1 MTELA
6 HSIATRVLEVNN
18 SKSFAMSFSRLHLP
32 GGIAS
37 VNHAYILYIVLY
49 GNKSLLTACSD
60 ITV

>member
-18 SKSFAMSFSRLHLP
+18 SKSFAMSFSRSHLP

-37 VNHAYILYIVLY
+37 VNHAYILFIVW
-49 GNKSLLTACSD
+49 KSVVVDCMQ
-60 ITV
+60 